1 MSTIKSN
8 REVDYKIAQ
17 PDSLFLIGSN
27 SIHAAGDLYLL
38 DVNNIDK
45 PNNKRKKRIL
55 DFCSSLILLSIFP
68 FLIFVVKN
76 PIKFLG
82 NIFSTLF
89 GKKTW
94 VGYSNLSKNQQLPLI
109 KNGIISLLDN
119 IEIHSPEIE
128 KKLNLIYA
136 KDYTLL
142 TDFKTICMN
151 LKKLGG

>member
-1 MSTIKSN
+1 MATIKSN

-27 SIHAAGDLYLL
+27 SIHTAGDLYLL

-55 DFCSSLILLSIFP
+55 DFCSSLIFLSIFP
-68 FLIFVVKN
+68 LLIFVVKS
-76 PIKFLG
+76 PIKFLE
-82 NIFSTLF
+82 NIFSILF

-94 VGYSNLSKNQQLPLI
+94 VGYSEQSKNQQLPLI

-119 IEIHSPEIE
+119 VKIHSPEIE
-128 KKLNLIYA
+128 RKLNLIYA
-136 KDYTLL
+136 KDYALL
-142 TDFKTICMN
+142 TDFKTICKN
-151 LKKLGG
+151 IKKLGN